1 MAAVPEPKHAFYHIK
16 LVREGRPAYSELIT
30 TPVDAVA
37 FFRKKIAMSVQER
50 FAALFLNARN
60 VPIGWQEVS
69 RGSVSASIVHP
80 REVFLPA
87 ISLVAS
93 SLILAHNHPSGD
105 PMPSQDDVD
114 LTRRLKSAGEIL
126 GIEILD
132 HLIITDLDHVSLKER
147 GLL

>member
-1 MAAVPEPKHAFYHIK
+1 MCDEKHAFYHVK
-16 LVREGRPAYSELIT
+16 LVREGRPAYSAPISA
-30 TPVDAVA
+30 PVDAVA
-37 FFRKKIAMSVQER
+37 FFRKKIGDCVQER
-50 FAALFLNARN
+50 FAALYLNARN

-93 SLILAHNHPSGD
+93 SLILAHNHPSDD
-105 PMPSQDDVD
+105 PTPSKDDVD
-114 LTRRLKSAGEIL
+114 LTRRMVSAGQIL
-126 GIEILD
+126 GIEVLD
-132 HLIITDLDHVSLKER
+132 HLVITSQDFLSLKER

>member
-1 MAAVPEPKHAFYHIK
+1 MAAVCDTKHAFYHVK
-16 LVREGRPAYSELIT
+16 LIREGRPAYSPPIVA
-30 TPVDAVA
+30 PVDAVA
-37 FFRKKIAMSVQER
+37 FFRKKLGDSVQER
-50 FAALFLNARN
+50 FVALYLNARN

-93 SLILAHNHPSGD
+93 SLILAHNHPSDD
-105 PMPSQDDVD
+105 PTPSKDDVE
-114 LTRRLKSAGEIL
+114 LTRRMVNAGQLL
-126 GIEILD
+126 GIEVLD
-132 HLIITDLDHVSLKER
+132 HIVVTASGFLSLKER